1 MNRSRHIHRLSPVA
15 IGRVIRMVLEKRK
28 PLIAYTL
35 SILYLLLVAVTY
47 NSLNPNLLR
56 FGVWFSVVGFGAW
69 LFYLYIS
76 NKPLRYPRLLLPIG
90 AYLILR
96 FIATTQAPFPIISF
110 EVVLKELIL
119 LFGFLFVFN
128 SLDMFWKPKTWENA
142 LINFAL
148 IFCFIELALAY
159 FWHRN
164 WVAVTGSLFPL
175 PPIGYRS
182 PGVFLGHPNIL
193 AGFLNLIAPIM
204 VVRLIQEKT
213 WGKRALWGFG
223 LILVVPTLYFT
234 SSRTGLMAG
243 IIGVSVTL
251 VLLYVPNLYS
261 KVMGRGRKSLWEI
274 VPPRVFFLALFAVVV
289 VLGFV
294 VFFLIQSQRIST
306 HAPTLISARSGIWEP
321 AIEIIRDSPIL
332 GHGPGS
338 FSVFFAEK
346 TQIPPGF
353 ATSHAHNILL
363 QTAAETGILGV
374 GFVIWIS
381 VGGIV
386 SFIRT
391 WKEAST
397 VVKVR
402 LAAYAG
408 AGVAILSHHSL
419 DYLFESPLYALSVF
433 ILFALALREAPN
445 AEFRTV
451 QRERAILI
459 PSMILLVFLVGST
472 YTTVGGSDY
481 WNGVNAG
488 RDGDWETAAEDICRA
503 YEVRPQITLYG
514 FQCSLAHAQLY
525 YRTEDPNDLQDSL
538 RIQKETLDRDPYWP
552 VHWANLGTLEWENG
566 ESDKA
571 VVHMREAAIRAPLNT
586 TFASN
591 LAWMEEALGRNEAAT
606 DAYIQ
611 TLDADPW
618 LQFSQQFNESEV
630 ASHVA
635 NQFDLDST
643 LYPARALM
651 IEAQEALLQGEHQKA
666 VEKFDGALEKDPQS
680 ARVYAGLAQTEQ
692 ELGKSD
698 DAWLHMQIAL
708 FIDGSSPEILFSAS
722 TLADEQGREDESQRY
737 LKQALDQME
746 NQTFSSSYYYRS
758 YYRFFLSS
766 DLMPQIMRPN
776 FPPIVAENRGSGLD
790 R

>member
-306 HAPTLISARSGIWEP
+306 HAPTLISARSGIWGP
-321 AIEIIRDSPIL
+321 AIEVIKESPFF

-338 FSVFFAEK
+338 FSVFFAQETK
-346 TQIPPGF
+346 IPPGF

-363 QTAAETGILGV
+363 QTAAETGIVGV
-374 GFVIWIS
+374 GLVLWII
-381 VGGIV
+381 VG
-386 SFIRT
+386 FILAFLRA
-391 WKEAST
+391 WRKSPPDA
-397 VVKVR
+397 KVR
-402 LAAYAG
+402 LATYAG
-408 AGVAILSHHSL
+408 AGIAALSHHSL

-445 AEFRTV
+445 AEFTTV
-451 QRERAILI
+451 QSERAILI

-472 YTTVGGSDY
+472 YTAVGASDY

-503 YEVRPQITLYG
+503 YEKRPGITLYG
-514 FQCSLAHAQLY
+514 FQCSLARAQLY
-525 YRTEDPNDLQDSL
+525 YRSEDPLNLQSAL
-538 RIQKETLDRDPYWP
+538 KIQRDALEKDPYWP
-552 VHWANLGTLEWENG
+552 VHWVNLAALEWENG
-566 ESDKA
+566 NTEDA
-571 VVHMREAAIRAPLNT
+571 VSHMRLALDRAPANT

-591 LAWMEEALGRNEAAT
+591 LAWMEEALGRDEAAI
-606 DAYIQ
+606 DAYLQ
-611 TLDADPW
+611 ALNADPW
-618 LQFSQQFNESEV
+618 LQFSQAFKESDI
-630 ASHVA
+630 ASQA
-635 NQFDLDST
+635 IEQFDLDST
-643 LYPARALM
+643 LFPARALM
-651 IEAQEALLQGEHQKA
+651 IEAQEALLQGEHHEA
-666 VEKFDGALEKDPQS
+666 EEKFKGALEKDPLS
-680 ARVYAGLAQTEQ
+680 GRVYAGLAQAEQ
-692 ELGKSD
+692 VLGKSD
-698 DAWLHMQIAL
+698 EAWRHMQIAV
-708 FIDGSSPEILFSAS
+708 FINGSNSEILFAAS
-722 TLADEQGREDESQRY
+722 TLADGQGREDESQRY
-737 LKQALDQME
+737 LKQAFDQME
-746 NQTFSSSYYYRS
+746 NQSFSSSYYYRS

-766 DLMPQIMRPN
+766 DLMPQILRPN
-776 FPPIVAENRGSGLD
+776 YPNIVVEG
-790 R
+790 